1 MNLRPTL
8 VDVADRAQ
16 CSKSTV
22 SLALRNDPRI
32 PETTRLRI
40 QTCARELN
48 YRPDPALAC
57 IAAFRWRSRT
67 TPSGSVVAFI
77 TTDHPRGI
85 FLDEG
90 ALRGARRQAEQF
102 GYRLEHFRAE
112 DYPDPT
118 ALARVIQHR
127 GIRGVIVGQL
137 MREDY
142 VQKFP
147 WADFCGVACNT
158 GFYKAPLHLVMPD
171 HSHAVKRA
179 FHEAY
184 QRGYRRIGLAL
195 FDEPNAVDDFDKVS
209 AYLYCLSLL
218 SPDAPR
224 IPVGHFDPTD
234 AGAMDSWLKEHSPDC
249 VLGLNPYVVHWL
261 ANSHSQVSGQVAFV
275 ALMGNVN
282 GVDET
287 VRGEGAEGPALTLLD
302 HCPELLG
309 RTALEQLDILLR
321 TNQQGIPAQPI
332 TMMVEARW
340 IEGETLP
347 HRAGNQPQR
356 LPSRQRARVV
366 AKKAS
371 VAAC

>member
-32 PETTRLRI
+32 PESTRLRI
-40 QTCARELN
+40 QACARELN

-57 IAAFRWRSRT
+57 IAAHRWRSRS
-67 TPSGSVVAFI
+67 TPSGSVVAFV
-77 TTDHPRGI
+77 TTNHPRGI

-142 VQKFP
+142 VHKFP

-195 FDEPNAVDDFDKVS
+195 FDEPNAIDDFDKVA
-209 AYLYCLSLL
+209 AYLYCLSFL
-218 SPDAPR
+218 SPNAVR

-234 AGAMDSWLKEHSPDC
+234 PAAMGPWLKQHRPDC
-249 VLGLNPYVVHWL
+249 VLGLNSFVVQWL
-261 ANSHSQVSGQVAFV
+261 AYSKLRVPEQVAFV
-275 ALMGNVN
+275 ALMGNLN
-282 GVDET
+282 GAREI
-287 VRGEGAEGPALTLLD
+287 RAENGLVLTLLD

-321 TNQQGIPAQPI
+321 TNQQGIPVQPI
-332 TMMVEARW
+332 AMMVEACW

-347 HRAGNQPQR
+347 DRSEGRPLELTSDRGVSLTPKKTA
-356 LPSRQRARVV
+356 LVAR
-366 AKKAS
+366 
-371 VAAC
+371 

>member
-32 PETTRLRI
+32 PEATRLRI

-57 IAAFRWRSRT
+57 IAAYRWRSRT

-77 TTDHPRGI
+77 TTHHPRGI
-85 FLDEG
+85 FLDDG

-112 DYPDPT
+112 DYPDPA

-142 VQKFP
+142 VHKFP
-147 WADFCGVACNT
+147 WTDFCGVACNT

-195 FDEPNAVDDFDKVS
+195 FDEPNAIDDFDKVS
-209 AYLYCLSLL
+209 AYLYCLSFL
-218 SPDAPR
+218 SPDAVR

-234 AGAMDSWLKEHSPDC
+234 PSAMGSWLKEHRPDC
-249 VLGLNPYVVHWL
+249 MLGLNAFVMQWL
-261 ANSHSQVSGQVAFV
+261 ASSRLVVPDQVAFV
-275 ALMGNVN
+275 ALMGNVS
-282 GVDET
+282 GVREAGD
-287 VRGEGAEGPALTLLD
+287 GQGPMLTALD

-332 TMMVEARW
+332 SMMVEACW

-347 HRAGNQPQR
+347 DRTKGQPLR
-356 LPSRQRARVV
+356 LPSGRPVRIMPR
-366 AKKAS
+366 KS
-371 VAAC
+371 GVAAR

>member
-32 PETTRLRI
+32 PEATRLRI

-57 IAAFRWRSRT
+57 IAAHRWRSRT

-77 TTDHPRGI
+77 TTNHPRGI
-85 FLDEG
+85 FLDDG
-90 ALRGARRQAEQF
+90 ALRGARCQAEQF

-127 GIRGVIVGQL
+127 GIRGVIVGQI

-142 VQKFP
+142 VHKFP

-184 QRGYRRIGLAL
+184 RRGYRRIGLAL
-195 FDEPNAVDDFDKVS
+195 FDEPNAIDDFDKVS
-209 AYLYCLSLL
+209 AYLYCLSLF
-218 SPDAPR
+218 SPHAAR

-234 AGAMDSWLKEHSPDC
+234 LTAMNPWLKEHGPDC
-249 VLGLNPYVVHWL
+249 VLGLNPFVAHWL
-261 ANSHSQVSGQVAFV
+261 ANSDLQIPEQVAFA

-282 GVDET
+282 GAHEAADGV
-287 VRGEGAEGPALTLLD
+287 GSALTLLD

-321 TNQQGIPAQPI
+321 TNQQGIPLQPI
-332 TMMVEARW
+332 TMMVEACW

-347 HRAGNQPQR
+347 NRTGGQPQR
-356 LPSRQRARVV
+356 SPRLPSAPRIRITPRKAGALAR
-366 AKKAS
+366 
-371 VAAC
+371 